1 MKQILFSVILGV
13 FLFITIPSAGAIDRY
28 REMTTPYM
36 SNERISVDF
45 QIVANGEPVPQRIEL
60 IVKNTFIGF
69 ATPTVTGNG
78 FRFEMNRG
86 CRDPLYPGFDYISD
100 YRSYG
105 YLKNNVK
112 YVFILP
118 GSVRIEEFG
127 EFPIVLREP
136 NGYID
141 TEKEL
146 SDFCKINVTGG
157 TTQPPVSG
165 DGDSFLS
172 PLFDLIANIIKGLLG
187 AIFGN

>member
-1 MKQILFSVILGV
+1 M
-13 FLFITIPSAGAIDRY
+13 TIPTASAVDRY
-28 REMTTPYM
+28 RETTTPYM
-36 SNERISVDF
+36 SNERFSVDF
-45 QIVANGEPVPQRIEL
+45 QIIQSGEPVPQRIEL

-86 CRDPLYPGFDYISD
+86 CRDPLYPTFDYVSEF
-100 YRSYG
+100 RSYG

-127 EFPIVLREP
+127 EFPVLLREP

-157 TTQPPVSG
+157 TNPPPVTG
-165 DGDSFLS
+165 NGDSFLS
-172 PLFDLIANIIKGLLG
+172 PLFDLIAAIINGILG